1 MFSRGEL
8 MGRKRKNVINPHKV
22 CSARY
27 CNNKPNDYGTDS
39 YCAECRQYANRK
51 RELKKLGRWGNYLY
65 VYFDHRGNGLYV
77 GITGDYIDR
86 HKEHLRGDKV
96 FIREDLWQKR
106 IVYKID
112 SINRVELEYLEYVL
126 IQYHKTKSE
135 LLTNHQKMQ
144 KASYDHIPQERQR
157 ELKVL
162 LCNQMKSDGFFENLN
177 DNYNKV
183 KMQNIDINYLKN
195 CKKKS
200 SCLATEDLKNV
211 V

>member
-1 MFSRGEL
+1 

-22 CSARY
+22 CSNRY
-27 CNNKPNDYGTDS
+27 CNNTPHAYGTDS

-65 VYFDHRGNGLYV
+65 VYFDHNGNALYV
-77 GITGDYIDR
+77 GLTNDYVDR
-86 HKEHLRGDKV
+86 HEEHLRGDKV
-96 FIREDLWQKR
+96 FMREDLWRKR

-112 SINRVELEYLEYVL
+112 GINRVELEYLEYVL
-126 IQYHKTKSE
+126 IQYHKKRSQ
-135 LLTNHQKMQ
+135 LLTNDNKMQ
-144 KASYDHIPQERQR
+144 KMSYDHIPQERKR
-157 ELKVL
+157 ELHIL

-200 SCLATEDLKNV
+200 SCLQTEDLDKV

>member
-1 MFSRGEL
+1 
-8 MGRKRKNVINPHKV
+8 MGRKRKNVINPNKI
-22 CSARY
+22 CSNRY
-27 CNNKPNDYGTDS
+27 CNNTPHMYGTDS
-39 YCAECRQYANRK
+39 YCPSCRQYANRK

-65 VYFDHRGNGLYV
+65 VYFDHNGNALYV

-96 FIREDLWQKR
+96 FINEDLWQKR
-106 IVYKID
+106 TVYKID
-112 SINRVELEYLEYVL
+112 GINRIELEYLEYVL
-126 IQYHKTKSE
+126 IQYHKKRSQ
-135 LLTNHQKMQ
+135 LLTNDNKMQ
-144 KASYDHIPQERQR
+144 KMSYDHIPQERKR
-157 ELKVL
+157 ELHIL
-162 LCNQMKSDGFFENLN
+162 LCNEMKKNGFFENLN

-200 SCLATEDLKNV
+200 SCLQTEDLDKV

>member
-1 MFSRGEL
+1 MIGEL
-8 MGRKRKNVINPHKV
+8 MGRKRKNVINPNKI

-27 CNNKPNDYGTDS
+27 CNNRTNVYGTDS
-39 YCAECRQYANRK
+39 YCDECRKYANKK
-51 RELKKLGRWGNYLY
+51 RELKKKGRWGNYLY
-65 VYFDHRGNGLYV
+65 VYFDHNENALYV

-86 HKEHLRGDKV
+86 HEEHLRGDKV
-96 FIREDLWQKR
+96 FIQENLWKKR
-106 IVYKID
+106 IVYKIED
-112 SINRVELEYLEYVL
+112 INRVELEYLEYVL

-144 KASYDHIPQERQR
+144 KASYDHIPLERQR

-162 LCNQMKSDGFFENLN
+162 LCNQMKTDGFFENLN